1 MTITSFQPTHSF
13 TRELD
18 AADPL
23 KKYRDKFHIPKKSN
37 GEDAIYFSGN
47 SLGLQPK
54 TVREYVEQELED
66 WAKLGVH
73 GHLGARKPWIP
84 YHEFLAEQTARL
96 VGAKPIEVVVMNSL
110 TVNLHLMMVS
120 FYQPTPQRHKI
131 VIEANAFPSDQYAV
145 QSQIK
150 FHRLDPKTSLV
161 ELHPREGE
169 KTLRTEDIEAFIE
182 SEGDSVALIMLGG
195 VNYYSGQAFEIERIT
210 KAGHQKGC
218 VVGFDLAHAAG
229 NIVLS
234 LHDWSV
240 DFAVWCSYKYLNAG
254 PGAVAGCFVHEKH
267 ARRFDLPRFAGWW
280 GQNKETR
287 FLMPFDFE
295 AIPGAE
301 GWQLSNPPILQLAA
315 LRASMDIFDEAGM
328 KALREKSERLTG
340 YLEFLL
346 NQNRD
351 ENISIITPGD
361 PKQRG
366 CQLSIRV
373 KRNGKQLH
381 DRLNTAGVFCDW
393 REPDVIRVAPVPLY
407 NTFADVYNFVKI
419 FREESLQFL

>member
-1 MTITSFQPTHSF
+1 MLNYRNTNSFAL
-13 TRELD
+13 ELD

-23 KKYRDKFHIPKKSN
+23 KKYREEFHIPKKRN
-37 GEDAIYFSGN
+37 GEDVIYFSGN

-54 TVREYVEQELED
+54 TARQYIEQELHD
-66 WAKLGVH
+66 WAKMGVH
-73 GHLGARKPWIP
+73 GHMSARKPWIK

-110 TVNLHLMMVS
+110 TVNLHLLLVS
-120 FYQPTPQRHKI
+120 FYRPTPERHKI
-131 VIEANAFPSDQYAV
+131 VIEANAFPSDRYAV

-150 FHRLDPKTSLV
+150 FHGLDFKSSLL
-161 ELHPREGE
+161 ELHPRDGE
-169 KTLRTEDIEAFIE
+169 STLRTEDIELLIE
-182 SEGDSVALIMLGG
+182 NEGDSMALIMLGG
-195 VNYYSGQAFEIERIT
+195 VNYYTGQAFEMERIT
-210 KAGHQKGC
+210 KAGHGKGC

-229 NIVLS
+229 NLVMN
-234 LHDWSV
+234 LHDWDV

-254 PGAVAGCFVHEKH
+254 PGAIAGCFVHEKH
-267 ARRFDLPRFAGWW
+267 ARRFDLPRLAGWW

-301 GWQLSNPPILQLAA
+301 GWQLSNPPIFQLAA
-315 LRASMDIFDEAGM
+315 LRAAMDIFDEAGM
-328 KALREKSERLTG
+328 PALRKKSERLTG

-351 ENISIITPGD
+351 ENISIITPSD
-361 PKQRG
+361 PQQRG

-373 KRNGKQLH
+373 KENGERLH
-381 DRLNTAGVFCDW
+381 DRLNAAGIFCDW

-407 NTFADVYNFVKI
+407 NRFSDVHNFAKI
-419 FREESLQFL
+419 IHEESQRL

>member
-1 MTITSFQPTHSF
+1 MNYKTDELFPK
-13 TRELD
+13 ELD

-23 KKYRDKFHIPKKSN
+23 KNYRVQFHIPKKSN
-37 GEDAIYFSGN
+37 GMDAIYFSGN

-54 TVREYVEQELED
+54 TVREYIADELED
-66 WAKLGVH
+66 WEKMGVH
-73 GHLGARKPWIP
+73 GHMGARRPWIQ

-120 FYQPTPQRHKI
+120 FYRPTPQRHKI

-145 QSQIK
+145 QSQIR
-150 FHRLDPKTSLV
+150 FHGLDPKASLV

-169 KTLRTEDIEAFIE
+169 STLRTEDIEALIE
-182 SEGDSVALIMLGG
+182 KTGDSIALIMLGG
-195 VNYYSGQAFEIERIT
+195 LNYYSGQAFEMARIT
-210 KAGHQKGC
+210 AAGHKKGC

-229 NIVLS
+229 NIVMN
-234 LHDWSV
+234 LHDWEV

-254 PGAVAGCFVHEKH
+254 PGAIAGCFVHERH
-267 ARRFDLPRFAGWW
+267 AHRFDLPRFAGWW

-287 FLMPFDFE
+287 FLMPFEFE

-301 GWQLSNPPILQLAA
+301 GWQLSNPPIFQLAA

-328 KALREKSERLTG
+328 TALREKSERLTG

-351 ENISIITPGD
+351 ENISIITPSD
-361 PKQRG
+361 PAQRG

-373 KRNGKQLH
+373 KKNGKQLH
-381 DRLNTAGVFCDW
+381 DRLNAAGIFCDW

-407 NTFADVYNFVKI
+407 NTFADVYHFAKI
-419 FREESLQFL
+419 FKEQSRQR